1 MDEELRL
8 EVEELEER
16 VAPGLVGTNPPGQVG
31 GGQPGGG
38 GQPVAGQPGPPPGG

>member
-1 MDEELRL
+1 
-8 EVEELEER
+8 

-31 GGQPGGG
+31 GHGGH

>member
-1 MDEELRL
+1 MEEELRL

-31 GGQPGGG
+31 GHG
-38 GQPVAGQPGPPPGG
+38 GQPVAGQPGPAPGG